1 MSLHYGSDCIGYDM
15 LEIPS
20 NPSISSSVTF
30 NGDITFSIQQPG
42 EECFIVPKKSYI
54 SAQIQIIQ
62 TREGYASNNGNIGPN
77 TNGTCTLEPI
87 INLGSR
93 LSPTAVSVP
102 FIMQARVLHYFKM
115 LLVILKVKPSQTFKM
130 LNRLTHYIKCFMN
143 HN

>member
-1 MSLHYGSDCIGYDM
+1 MSLHHGSDCIGYDM

-42 EECFIVPKKSYI
+42 EECFIVPKMSYI

-77 TNGTCTLEPI
+77 TNGTYTLEPI

-93 LSPTAVSVP
+93 LATTACSVP
-102 FIMQARVLHYFKM
+102 FITQVPGLALFQNV
-115 LLVILKVKPSQTFKM
+115 T
-130 LNRLTHYIKCFMN
+130 
-143 HN
+143 